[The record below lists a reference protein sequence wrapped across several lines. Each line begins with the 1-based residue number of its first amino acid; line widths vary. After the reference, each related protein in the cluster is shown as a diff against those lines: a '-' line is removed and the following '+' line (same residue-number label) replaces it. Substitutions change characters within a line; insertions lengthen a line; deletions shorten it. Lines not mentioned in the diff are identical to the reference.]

1 MFRLVLA
8 LAVLAGP
15 AGIAAAPAAAV
26 DLTVTGVEVTQATQK
41 PDNSIKL
48 VALRSTAVRATI
60 GVSGSGAP
68 VPGVTG
74 VVHVFRNGTEIT
86 PAAGV
91 APLAPLTAPLAP
103 NLNTETDTLNFEL
116 PVATLNALTATTNL
130 DVRVDVTPVAGET
143 NTGNNSGAANDLT
156 VVAGVNPKLFFTRIN
171 YTPAGLGLPLD
182 AFIQPGVG
190 DVFVRGILP
199 VDDRDAA
206 LYTQGLFPS
215 LTYTGDANGD
225 GILDALGTDGNSLL
239 NLLEQCRQLIVSNG
253 LGATETTFLYGWLAG
268 NPIDGNGLAGVGGR
282 TAFGNTD
289 PIRGQR
295 SYAHELTHNF
305 GFNHVTNTIDQPG
318 WDVGARL
325 VNNPA
330 TNNTTGHVKPT
341 SLFDIQV
348 GGQLTNSAWVDTP
361 KYISLLGNT
370 SLGFGSGDTQGDIRK
385 KARREV
391 LAIQGQL
398 DPKGQRVLRLE
409 PVFRY
414 PWLSQPSPAAA
425 SGDYVAEVVTT
436 TGGVIRTPFDGGVH
450 DDRAPDRPSFG
461 SFSVMVPAIGQVAS
475 VRILQRK
482 QRKPLIS
489 VKPSARP
496 PRIAIVQPK
505 PKGKLAKRTVVRW
518 KASDADTARSRL
530 RYQVAYSLDG
540 GRSFVPV
547 GVDVADSTFTFDA
560 TQVRRSRR
568 ALIRVFVSDGLNTA
582 FADVGS
588 LQNLVGR

>member
-1 MFRLVLA
+1 MLRLAVLVLA
-8 LAVLAGP
+8 ALVAFP
-15 AGIAAAPAAAV
+15 SAAV
-26 DLTVTGVEVTQATQK
+26 AADLTVTGVEVTQATQK

-48 VALRSTAVRATI
+48 VARRSTAVRATI
-60 GVSGSGAP
+60 GVTGSAAA

-86 PAAGV
+86 PVAGV
-91 APLAPLTAPLAP
+91 APLAALNAPLAP
-103 NLNTETDTLNFEL
+103 NRATETDTLNFEL
-116 PVATLNALTATTNL
+116 PVSALNQLTATTNL

-143 NTGNNSGAANDLT
+143 NTANNSGAANNLT

-171 YTPAGLGLPLD
+171 YTPAGLGLPPD

-190 DVFVRGILP
+190 DVFVKGILP
-199 VDDRDAA
+199 VDDRDPN
-206 LYTQGLFPS
+206 LYAQGLFPS

-225 GILDALGTDGNSLL
+225 GILDALGTDGSALL
-239 NLLEQCRQLIVSNG
+239 NLLESCRQLIVSGG

-305 GFNHVTNTIDQPG
+305 GFNHVTNTIDEVG

-325 VNNPA
+325 ANNPA

-341 SLFDIQV
+341 NLFDIQV
-348 GGQLTNSAWVDTP
+348 GGQLTNSAWIDTP

-385 KARREV
+385 KAKRQV
-391 LAIQGQL
+391 LVIQGQL
-398 DPKGQRVLRLE
+398 DPKGVRVLRLE

-414 PWLSQPSPAAA
+414 PWLTQPSPSNA

-436 TGGVIRTPFDGGVH
+436 TGGVIRAPFDGGIH
-450 DDRAPDRPSFG
+450 DDRAPDRPAFG
-461 SFSVMVPAIGQVAS
+461 AFNVMVPAIGDVAS
-475 VRILQRK
+475 VRIVQRRKK
-482 QRKPLIS
+482 QTLVAI
-489 VKPSARP
+489 KPSRRP
-496 PRIAIVQPK
+496 PKLTITSPK
-505 PKGKLAKRTVVRW
+505 PKAKLTKRTTIRW
-518 KASDADTARSRL
+518 KASDGDTARTKL
-530 RYQVAYSLDG
+530 RYQLAYSLNG
-540 GRSFVPV
+540 GSSFVPL
-547 GVDVADSTFTFDA
+547 GVDVSDSSLTFDA
-560 TQVRRSRR
+560 TQVRKSKN

-588 LQNLVGR
+588 LQNPVGR

>member
-1 MFRLVLA
+1 MLRLAVLVLA
-8 LAVLAGP
+8 ALAAFP
-15 AGIAAAPAAAV
+15 SAAFAV

-48 VALRSTAVRATI
+48 VARRSTAVRATI
-60 GVSGSGAP
+60 GVTGSAAA

-74 VVHVFRNGTEIT
+74 RVHVFRNGTEIT
-86 PAAGV
+86 PTAGV
-91 APLAPLTAPLAP
+91 APLASLTAPLAP
-103 NLNTETDTLNFEL
+103 NRAIETDTLNFEL
-116 PVATLNALTATTNL
+116 PDSALNQLTATTNL

-143 NTGNNSGAANDLT
+143 NTANNSGAANNLT

-171 YTPAGLGLPLD
+171 YTPAGLGLPAD

-190 DVFVRGILP
+190 DVFVKGILP
-199 VDDRDAA
+199 VDDRASN
-206 LYTQGLFPS
+206 LYAQGLFPS
-215 LTYTGDANGD
+215 LTYTGDADGN
-225 GILDALGTDGNSLL
+225 GILDALGTDGSALL
-239 NLLEQCRQLIVSNG
+239 NLLESCRQLIVDNG

-305 GFNHVTNTIDQPG
+305 GFNHVTNTIDEVG

-325 VNNPA
+325 VDNPS

-341 SLFDIQV
+341 NLFDIQV
-348 GGQLTNSAWVDTP
+348 GGQLTNSAWIDTP

-385 KARREV
+385 KAKRQV
-391 LAIQGQL
+391 LVIQGQL
-398 DPKGQRVLRLE
+398 DRKGVRVLRLE

-414 PWLSQPSPAAA
+414 PWLTQPSPANA

-436 TGGVIRTPFDGGVH
+436 TGGVIRAPFDGGIH
-450 DDRAPDRPSFG
+450 DDRAPDRPAFG
-461 SFSVMVPAIGQVAS
+461 SFNVMVPAIGQVAS
-475 VRILQRK
+475 VRIVQRRTK
-482 QRKPLIS
+482 KTLVAI
-489 VKPSARP
+489 KPSRLAP
-496 PRIAIVQPK
+496 KLSIASPK
-505 PKGKLAKRTVVRW
+505 PKAKLTKRTTIRW
-518 KASDADTARSRL
+518 KASDADTARTKL
-530 RYQVAYSLDG
+530 RYQLAYSRDG
-540 GRSFVPV
+540 GRSFVPL
-547 GVDVADSTFTFDA
+547 GVDVSDSSLTFDA
-560 TQVRRSRR
+560 TQVRKSKN
-568 ALIRVFVSDGLNTA
+568 ALIRVFVSDGLNTT

-588 LQNLVGR
+588 LQNAVGR